1 MNPTS
6 FRYVNLPK
14 DEEEKSILPDEQ
26 TLLNKKSSAI
36 KNAISNQ
43 SNQSNQSKLK
53 DNGGFLIVALLF
65 FIGAL
70 TFAVALSYN
79 NLASSIIEKYS
90 FKAGILGSLINF
102 SILVGIALF
111 VIWLAWKKYPL
122 IVESKI
128 I

>member
-1 MNPTS
+1 MDPTS

-14 DEEEKSILPDEQ
+14 NEEKKRILPDEQ
-26 TLLNKKSSAI
+26 TLLNKKSNLI

-43 SNQSNQSKLK
+43 SNQSKLK
-53 DNGGFLIVALLF
+53 DSGGFLIVALLF

-79 NLASSIIEKYS
+79 TLASSIIEKYS

-102 SILVGIALF
+102 IILVSIALF
-111 VIWLAWKKYPL
+111 FIWLAWKKYPL
-122 IVESKI
+122 IIESKI